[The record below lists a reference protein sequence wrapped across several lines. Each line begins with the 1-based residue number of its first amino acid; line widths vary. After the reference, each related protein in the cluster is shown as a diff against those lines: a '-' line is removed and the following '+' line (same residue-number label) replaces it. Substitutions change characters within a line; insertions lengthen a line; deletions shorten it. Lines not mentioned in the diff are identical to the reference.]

1 MKRPKSEPS
10 YRRFDSQNFNR
21 ISRIL
26 TPTDRRKLIFV
37 SVAQVGMGFLDLFG
51 IALIGILGALAI
63 TGVQSGQPGDRVLTV
78 LRFMQLETF
87 SFQTQVAVLA
97 IVAGILLV
105 GRTLLSIYFTKRI
118 LYFLSLRGASISS
131 NLVSRLLRESLL
143 KVQERTTQQT
153 LYSVTTGVDSLVLG
167 VIAVAVSLITD
178 VAVLIVIAIG
188 LFYVDPFIAI
198 SSFLFFAVIGF
209 TLYYLMNIRAVS
221 LGKRNAVL
229 TIASNQKI
237 NEVFSSYRELIVRNR
252 RSYYGKEI
260 GKQRVL
266 LARTQAETSFMPNY
280 SKYIFEI
287 AVVVGAILIS
297 ASQFILHDAGR
308 AIGTLAVFLAAGTRV
323 APAILRIQQGAVQIK
338 GNVGA
343 AKPTLDLLDELGEL
357 SEVELEEEKIDFIHE
372 GFVSKIKIDNVT
384 LTYPGNSSPSLNQ
397 VSARVD
403 ESKIVAIVGPS
414 GAGKTSLVDVLL
426 GVLKPDSGEVEIS
439 GMSSMDAIAR
449 WPGAISYVPQD
460 VLIVDG
466 TIRHNVA
473 LGFPASALADDQIMS
488 AIKDSALG
496 EFVNSLPNGLDTE
509 VGEAGAKLS
518 GGQRQRLGIARALYT
533 NPKLLVLDEATSA
546 LDGETESL
554 VTESIQNLRG
564 KVSVVMIAHRLSTV
578 RNADVVI
585 YMQSGRVQAVG
596 TFEDVRKQI
605 PNFDHQANLMGL

>member
-1 MKRPKSEPS
+1 MRRTKYGRAF
-10 YRRFDSQNFNR
+10 RRFDSQNFNR

-63 TGVQSGQPGDRVLTV
+63 TGIQSGQPGDRVLTA
-78 LRFMQLETF
+78 LRLLQLETF
-87 SFQTQVAVLA
+87 SFQTQVAILA

-209 TLYYLMNIRAVS
+209 TLYYLMNIRAIS

-237 NEVFSSYRELIVRNR
+237 KEVLSSYRELIVRNR
-252 RSYYGKEI
+252 RSYYGREI
-260 GKQRVL
+260 GQQRVL

-338 GNVGA
+338 GNLGA
-343 AKPTLDLLDELGEL
+343 AKPTLDLLDELGDL
-357 SEVELEEEKIDFIHE
+357 SEIEFQEDKIDFIHE
-372 GFVSKIKIDNVT
+372 GFVSKIEIDKVT

-397 VSARVD
+397 VSVQVD

-449 WPGAISYVPQD
+449 WPGAISYVTQD

-473 LGFPASALADDQIMS
+473 LGFPASTLADDQIIS

-564 KVSVVMIAHRLSTV
+564 KVTVVMIAHRLSTV
-578 RNADVVI
+578 RNADLVI

>member
-1 MKRPKSEPS
+1 MNNAKLRQAKGRLGNQKFARASK
-10 YRRFDSQNFNR
+10 
-21 ISRIL
+21 IL
-26 TPTDRRKLIFV
+26 TRSDRRKLIFV
-37 SVAQVGMGFLDLFG
+37 SIAQVGMGFLDLFG
-51 IALIGILGALAI
+51 IAIIGILGALAI
-63 TGVQSGQPGDRVLTV
+63 TGVQSGEPGDRVSAAL
-78 LRFMQLETF
+78 QLMRLESF
-87 SFQTQVAVLA
+87 SFQTQVAILA
-97 IVAGILLV
+97 MLAGVLLV

-131 NLVSRLLRESLL
+131 SLVSRLLRESLL

-153 LYSVTTGVDSLVLG
+153 LYSVTAGVNSLVIG

-178 VAVLIVIAIG
+178 VAVLIVIALG
-188 LFYVDPFIAI
+188 LFYVDPFIAV
-198 SSFLFFAVIGF
+198 SSFLFFAAIGL
-209 TLYYLMNIRAVS
+209 TLYYLMNIRAAS
-221 LGKRNAVL
+221 LGKRNAIL

-237 NEVFSSYRELIVRNR
+237 NEVFSSYRELMVRNR
-252 RSYYGKEI
+252 RAYYAKEI
-260 GKQRVL
+260 GEQRVL

-338 GNVGA
+338 GNMGA
-343 AKPTLDLLDELGEL
+343 AQPTLDLLDELGEL
-357 SEVELEEEKIDFIHE
+357 SEIEFGEDKIDFIHKE
-372 GFVSKIKIDNVT
+372 FISKIEIKNT
-384 LTYPGNSSPSLNQ
+384 SLTYPGNSSPSLHQ
-397 VSARVD
+397 VSVEIE

-414 GAGKTSLVDVLL
+414 GAGKTTLVDVLL
-426 GVLKPDSGEVEIS
+426 GVLKPDIGEVQIS
-439 GMSSMDAIAR
+439 GVSSIEAISK

-473 LGFPASALADDQIMS
+473 LGFPPSTINDEQIML
-488 AIKDSALG
+488 AIEDSALG
-496 EFVNSLPNGLDTE
+496 DFVNSLPHGLDTE

-554 VTESIQNLRG
+554 VTESIQKLRG
-564 KVSVVMIAHRLSTV
+564 KVTVVMIAHRLSTV

-585 YMQSGRVQAVG
+585 YMQSGKVQAVG
-596 TFEDVRKQI
+596 TFEEVRKAI

>member
-1 MKRPKSEPS
+1 MINAKPGHAKGRLGN
-10 YRRFDSQNFNR
+10 QNFAR
-21 ISRIL
+21 ASKIL
-26 TPTDRRKLIFV
+26 TRTDRRKLIFV
-37 SVAQVGMGFLDLFG
+37 SIAQVGMGFLDLFG
-51 IALIGILGALAI
+51 IAIIGILGALAI
-63 TGVQSGQPGDRVLTV
+63 TGVQSGVPGNRVSAALQIM
-78 LRFMQLETF
+78 RLESF
-87 SFQTQVAVLA
+87 SFQTQVAILA
-97 IVAGILLV
+97 MLAGVLLV

-131 NLVSRLLRESLL
+131 SLVSRLLRESLL
-143 KVQERTTQQT
+143 RVQERTTQQT
-153 LYSVTTGVDSLVLG
+153 LYSVTAGVNSLVIG

-178 VAVLIVIAIG
+178 VAVLIVIALG
-188 LFYVDPFIAI
+188 LFYVDPFIAV
-198 SSFLFFAVIGF
+198 SSFLFFAAIGL
-209 TLYYLMNIRAVS
+209 TLYYLMNIRAAS
-221 LGKRNAVL
+221 LGKRNAIL

-237 NEVFSSYRELIVRNR
+237 NEVFSSYRELMVRNR
-252 RSYYGKEI
+252 RAYYAKEI
-260 GKQRVL
+260 GEQRVL

-338 GNVGA
+338 GNMGA
-343 AKPTLDLLDELGEL
+343 AQPTLDLLDELGEL
-357 SEVELEEEKIDFIHE
+357 SETEFGEDKIDFIHKE
-372 GFVSKIKIDNVT
+372 FISKIEIKNAS
-384 LTYPGNSSPSLNQ
+384 LTYPGNSSPSLHQ
-397 VSARVD
+397 VSVEIE

-414 GAGKTSLVDVLL
+414 GAGKTTLVDVLL
-426 GVLKPDSGEVEIS
+426 GVLKPDVGEVQIS
-439 GMSSMDAIAR
+439 GVSSIEAISK

-473 LGFPASALADDQIMS
+473 LGFPPATLNDEQIML
-488 AIKDSALG
+488 AIEDSALG
-496 EFVNSLPNGLDTE
+496 DFVNSLPQGLDTE

-554 VTESIQNLRG
+554 VTESIQKLRG
-564 KVSVVMIAHRLSTV
+564 KVTVVMIAHRLSTV

-585 YMQSGRVQAVG
+585 YMQSGKVQAVG
-596 TFEDVRKQI
+596 TFEEVRKAI

>member
-1 MKRPKSEPS
+1 MRRPKSGRAF
-10 YRRFDSQNFNR
+10 RRFDSQNFNR

-63 TGVQSGQPGDRVLTV
+63 TGVQSGQPGDRVLRA
-78 LRFMQLETF
+78 LRLLQLETF
-87 SFQTQVAVLA
+87 SFQTQVAILA

-209 TLYYLMNIRAVS
+209 TLYYLMNIRAIS

-237 NEVFSSYRELIVRNR
+237 KEVLSSYRELIVRNR

-260 GKQRVL
+260 GQQRVL

-338 GNVGA
+338 GNLGA

-357 SEVELEEEKIDFIHE
+357 SEIEFEEDKIDFIHE
-372 GFVSKIKIDNVT
+372 GFVSRIEIDNIF

-397 VSARVD
+397 VSVQVD

-473 LGFPASALADDQIMS
+473 LGFPASTLADDQIMS

-564 KVSVVMIAHRLSTV
+564 KVTVVMIAHRLSTV
-578 RNADVVI
+578 RNADTVI

-605 PNFDHQANLMGL
+605 PDFDHQADLMGL

>member
-1 MKRPKSEPS
+1 MINFKREKAKGRLGNQYFARASK
-10 YRRFDSQNFNR
+10 
-21 ISRIL
+21 IL
-26 TPTDRRKLIFV
+26 TRSDRRKLVFV
-37 SVAQVGMGFLDLFG
+37 SIAQVGMGFLDLFG
-51 IALIGILGALAI
+51 IAIIGILGALAI
-63 TGVQSGQPGDRVLTV
+63 TGVQSGEPGNRVSTA
-78 LRFMQLETF
+78 LRLMQIESF
-87 SFQTQVAVLA
+87 SFQNQVAILAVLA
-97 IVAGILLV
+97 SVLLT

-118 LYFLSLRGASISS
+118 LYFLSLRAASISS

-143 KVQERTTQQT
+143 TVQNRTTQQI
-153 LYSVTTGVDSLVLG
+153 LYSVTTGVNSLVLG

-178 VAVLIVIAIG
+178 IAVLIVIALG
-188 LFYVDPFIAI
+188 LFYVDPFIAL
-198 SSFLFFAVIGF
+198 SSFLFFAAIGF

-221 LGKRNAVL
+221 LGERNAIL

-252 RSYYGKEI
+252 RSFYAKEI
-260 GKQRVL
+260 GQQRVL
-266 LARTQAETSFMPNY
+266 LARTQAETTFMPNY

-297 ASQFILHDAGR
+297 ASQFIFHDAGR

-323 APAILRIQQGAVQIK
+323 APAILRIQQGAVNIK
-338 GNVGA
+338 GNMGSA
-343 AKPTLDLLDELGEL
+343 QPTLDLLDELGEL
-357 SEVELEEEKIDFIHE
+357 NEIQFEEDKIDFVHE
-372 GFVSKIKIDNVT
+372 DFTSKIEIKNAS
-384 LTYPGNSSPSLNQ
+384 LTYPGNSSPSLHQ
-397 VSARVD
+397 VSVEIE

-414 GAGKTSLVDVLL
+414 GAGKTTLVDVLL
-426 GVLKPDSGEVEIS
+426 GVLKPDIGEVQIS
-439 GMSSMDAIAR
+439 GVSSSEAISK

-473 LGFPASALADDQIMS
+473 LGFPTSTLNDEQIML
-488 AIKDSALG
+488 AIEDSALG
-496 EFVNSLPNGLDTE
+496 DFVNSLPHGLDTE

-554 VTESIQNLRG
+554 VTESIQKLRG
-564 KVSVVMIAHRLSTV
+564 KVTVVMIAHRLSTV

-585 YMQSGRVQAVG
+585 YMQSGKVQAVG
-596 TFEDVRKQI
+596 TFEEVRKAI

>member
-1 MKRPKSEPS
+1 MNNAKLGQTKGRLG
-10 YRRFDSQNFNR
+10 SQNFAR
-21 ISRIL
+21 ASKIL
-26 TPTDRRKLIFV
+26 TRSDRRKLIFV
-37 SVAQVGMGFLDLFG
+37 SIAQVGMGFLDLFG
-51 IALIGILGALAI
+51 IAIIGILGALAI
-63 TGVQSGQPGDRVLTV
+63 TGVQSSEPGNRVSAA
-78 LRFMQLETF
+78 LRLMRVESF
-87 SFQTQVAVLA
+87 SFQTQVAILA
-97 IVAGILLV
+97 ILAGVLLV

-153 LYSVTTGVDSLVLG
+153 LYSVTAGVNSLVIG

-178 VAVLIVIAIG
+178 VAVLIVIALG
-188 LFYVDPFIAI
+188 LFYVDPFVAV
-198 SSFLFFAVIGF
+198 SSFLFFAAVGL
-209 TLYYLMNIRAVS
+209 TLYYLMNIRAAS
-221 LGKRNAVL
+221 LGKRNAIL

-237 NEVFSSYRELIVRNR
+237 NEVFSSYRELMVRNR
-252 RSYYGKEI
+252 RAYYSKEI
-260 GKQRVL
+260 GEQRIL

-323 APAILRIQQGAVQIK
+323 APAILRIQQGAVNIK
-338 GNVGA
+338 GNMGA
-343 AKPTLDLLDELGEL
+343 AQPTLDLLDELGEL
-357 SEVELEEEKIDFIHE
+357 SGVEFEEDRIDFVHKN
-372 GFVSKIKIDNVT
+372 FVSRIAIENAS
-384 LTYPGNSSPSLNQ
+384 LTYPGNVSPSLHQ
-397 VSARVD
+397 VSIEIE

-414 GAGKTSLVDVLL
+414 GAGKTTLVDVLL
-426 GVLKPDSGEVEIS
+426 GVLKPDIGGVQIS
-439 GMSSMDAIAR
+439 GVSSIEAISK

-466 TIRHNVA
+466 TIRHNIA
-473 LGFPASALADDQIMS
+473 LGFPSATINDEQIML
-488 AIKDSALG
+488 AIEDSALG
-496 EFVNSLPNGLDTE
+496 DFVNSLPLGLDTE

-554 VTESIQNLRG
+554 VTESIQKLRG
-564 KVSVVMIAHRLSTV
+564 KVTVVMIAHRLSTV

-585 YMQSGRVQAVG
+585 YMQSGKVQAVG
-596 TFEDVRKQI
+596 TFEEVRKAI

>member
-1 MKRPKSEPS
+1 MKLPKSVRA
-10 YRRFDSQNFNR
+10 YRLFDNQNFNR
-21 ISRIL
+21 ITKVL
-26 TPTDRRKLIFV
+26 TQTDRRKLIFV

-63 TGVQSGQPGDRVLTV
+63 TGVQSGQPGNRVLTA
-78 LRFMQLETF
+78 LRLMQLETF
-87 SFQTQVAVLA
+87 SFQAQVAILAVLA
-97 IVAGILLV
+97 GVLLV

-118 LYFLSLRGASISS
+118 LYFLSLRGAAISS

-143 KVQERTTQQT
+143 KVRERTTQQT

-178 VAVLIVIAIG
+178 IAVLIVIAIG

-198 SSFLFFAVIGF
+198 SSFLFFALIGF
-209 TLYYLMNIRAVS
+209 TLYYFMNVRAIS

-237 NEVFSSYRELIVRNR
+237 NEVFSSFRELIVRNR

-260 GKQRVL
+260 GQQRVL
-266 LARTQAETSFMPNY
+266 LARTQAETSFMPSY
-280 SKYIFEI
+280 SKYVFEI

-357 SEVELEEEKIDFIHE
+357 SEFEFEDDKIDFIHE
-372 GFVSKIKIDNVT
+372 GFVSKIEIDSVS
-384 LTYPGNSSPSLNQ
+384 LTYPGNSLPSLQQ

-403 ESKIVAIVGPS
+403 ESRIVAIVGPS
-414 GAGKTSLVDVLL
+414 GAGKTTLVDVLL
-426 GVLKPDSGEVEIS
+426 GVLKPDSGEVKIS
-439 GMSSMDAIAR
+439 GMSSMEAIAR

-473 LGFPASALADDQIMS
+473 LGFPASTLVDDQIMS

-496 EFVNSLPNGLDTE
+496 EFVNSLPNGLDTK

-554 VTESIQNLRG
+554 VAESIQNLRG
-564 KVSVVMIAHRLSTV
+564 KVTVVMIAHRLSTV
-578 RNADVVI
+578 RNADLVI
-585 YMQSGRVQAVG
+585 YMQSGRIQAIG
-596 TFEDVRKQI
+596 KFDDVRKQI
-605 PNFDHQANLMGL
+605 PNFDHQASLMGL

>member
-1 MKRPKSEPS
+1 MINAKPGHAKGRLGN
-10 YRRFDSQNFNR
+10 QNFAR
-21 ISRIL
+21 ASKIL
-26 TPTDRRKLIFV
+26 TRTDRRKLIFV
-37 SVAQVGMGFLDLFG
+37 SIAQVGMGFLDLFG
-51 IALIGILGALAI
+51 IAIIGILGALAI
-63 TGVQSGQPGDRVLTV
+63 TGVQSGVPGNRVSAALQIM
-78 LRFMQLETF
+78 RLESF
-87 SFQTQVAVLA
+87 SFQTQVAILA
-97 IVAGILLV
+97 MLAGVLLV

-131 NLVSRLLRESLL
+131 SLVSRLLRESLL

-153 LYSVTTGVDSLVLG
+153 LYSVTAGVNSLVIG

-178 VAVLIVIAIG
+178 VAVLIVIALG
-188 LFYVDPFIAI
+188 LFYVDPFIAV
-198 SSFLFFAVIGF
+198 SSFLFFAAIGL
-209 TLYYLMNIRAVS
+209 TLYYLMNIRAAS
-221 LGKRNAVL
+221 LGKRNAIL

-237 NEVFSSYRELIVRNR
+237 NEVFSSYRELMVRNR
-252 RSYYGKEI
+252 RAYYAKEI
-260 GKQRVL
+260 GEQRVL

-338 GNVGA
+338 GNMGA
-343 AKPTLDLLDELGEL
+343 AQPTLDLLDELGEL
-357 SEVELEEEKIDFIHE
+357 SETEFGEDKIDFIHKE
-372 GFVSKIKIDNVT
+372 FISKIEIKNAS
-384 LTYPGNSSPSLNQ
+384 LTYPGNSSPSLHQ
-397 VSARVD
+397 VSVEIE

-414 GAGKTSLVDVLL
+414 GAGKTTLVDVLL
-426 GVLKPDSGEVEIS
+426 GVLKPDVGEVQIS
-439 GMSSMDAIAR
+439 GVSSIEAISK

-473 LGFPASALADDQIMS
+473 LGFPPATLNDEQIML
-488 AIKDSALG
+488 AIEDSALG
-496 EFVNSLPNGLDTE
+496 DFVNSLPQGLDTE

-554 VTESIQNLRG
+554 VTESIQKLRG
-564 KVSVVMIAHRLSTV
+564 KVTVVMIAHRLSTV

-585 YMQSGRVQAVG
+585 YMQSGKVQAVG
-596 TFEDVRKQI
+596 TFEEVRKAI

>member
-1 MKRPKSEPS
+1 MKNSKFGQLKGLFSNR
-10 YRRFDSQNFNR
+10 NFAR
-21 ISRIL
+21 TTKIL
-26 TPTDRRKLIFV
+26 TRPDRRKLILV
-37 SVAQVGMGFLDLFG
+37 SIAQVGMGFLDLFG
-51 IALIGILGALAI
+51 IAIIGILGALAI
-63 TGVQSGQPGDRVLTV
+63 TGVQSGEPGNRVSGA
-78 LRFMQLETF
+78 LRLMQLESF
-87 SFQTQVAVLA
+87 SFQTQVAILA
-97 IVAGILLV
+97 MLAGLLLV
-105 GRTLLSIYFTKRI
+105 GRTILSIYFTKRI

-131 NLVSRLLRESLL
+131 NLISKLLRESLL

-153 LYSVTTGVDSLVLG
+153 LYSVTAGVNSLVLG

-178 VAVLIVIAIG
+178 VAMLVVIAVG
-188 LFYVDPFIAI
+188 LFYVDPFIAL
-198 SSFLFFAVIGF
+198 SSFAFFAVIGL
-209 TLYYLMNIRAVS
+209 TLYYLMNIRATS
-221 LGKRNAVL
+221 LGKRNATF

-252 RSYYGKEI
+252 RSYYAKEI
-260 GKQRVL
+260 GQQRVL
-266 LARTQAETSFMPNY
+266 LARTQAEISFMPNY

-338 GNVGA
+338 GNLGA
-343 AKPTLDLLDELGEL
+343 AQPTLDLLDELGEL
-357 SEVELEEEKIDFIHE
+357 NEIEFGEDRFDFVHE
-372 GFVSKIKIDNVT
+372 NFESKIEINSAS
-384 LTYPGNSSPSLNQ
+384 LTYPGSSSPSLHQ
-397 VSARVD
+397 VSIKIA

-414 GAGKTSLVDVLL
+414 GAGKTTLVDVLL
-426 GVLKPDSGEVEIS
+426 GVLKPDGGEVKIS
-439 GMSSMDAIAR
+439 GFSSMEAISK

-473 LGFPASALADDQIMS
+473 LGFPQSTVKDEQIML
-488 AIKDSALG
+488 AIENSALG
-496 EFVNSLPNGLDTE
+496 DFVASLPNGLDTE

-554 VTESIQNLRG
+554 VTESIQKLRG
-564 KVSVVMIAHRLSTV
+564 KVTVVMIAHRLSTV

-585 YMQSGRVQAVG
+585 YMQSGTVQAVG
-596 TFEDVRKQI
+596 TFEEVRKQI